1 MAYRIEGTYVATC
14 NCQLMCPC
22 PFDGPP
28 TGENGQCRGVGA
40 WAIRAGNLD
49 DTDLAG
55 VNFALWNL
63 FTSNISAGNWTMG
76 VVVDEGASEEQTQAL
91 ERILSGQEGGPFA
104 DFAPLIG
111 DNRGIQRARVSV
123 SDGSASIGGLG
134 DVSFEPTVGP
144 SGSPATVSGA
154 PFGFAETFKVGKGS
168 GHVTSPV
175 GDFDSVYGESGDYVY
190 ASEGGPE
197 VHPRG

>member
-1 MAYRIEGTYVATC
+1 MAYRIEGTYVAAC

-28 TGENGQCRGVGA
+28 TGENGECRGVGA
-40 WAIRAGNLD
+40 WAIREGNLD

-55 VNFALWNL
+55 VNFGLWNL

-76 VVVDEGASEEQTQAL
+76 VVVDEGASDEQAQAL

-111 DNRGIQRARVSV
+111 KYTGLRRGQIDV
-123 SDGSASIGGLG
+123 SDGDTPSVSISGIG
-134 DVSFEPTVGP
+134 DLNTEFFKDSQGT
-144 SGSPATVSGA
+144 ATTMSNA
-154 PFGFAETFKVGKGS
+154 MFGFAPVLRLGKGS
-168 GHVTSPV
+168 GRFTV
-175 GDFDSVYGESGDYVY
+175 FGETWDASY
-190 ASEGGPE
+190 AEGAE
-197 VHPRG
+197 YEYSS